1 MRKTMIQ
8 YFQWYLEDDA
18 TLWNTIKK
26 ESKSLKEIG
35 FTSIWMPP
43 AYKGHEGIHDV
54 GYGVYDM
61 YDLGEFDQKGSIPT
75 KYGTKDEYLDAVSS
89 CQKEGMEVI
98 ADIVF
103 DHRMGADEKETIQA
117 RAMNW
122 DNRNEAISDNQTV
135 DVWTKY
141 TFPARKGKYS
151 TFTWDWTCFTGT
163 DYDAR
168 KGANELLSFENKQ
181 WSEHVSHEQGN
192 FDYIMG
198 ANVDVRNPVVVQEL
212 YDWGKWYYDLT
223 HVDGYR
229 LDAIKSIDDRFFV
242 GWLYQQRQLNNGNGF
257 AVGEYWSGNVD
268 DILLYLDHAQY
279 CMSAFDVPLHF
290 RLYDASNAGDQY
302 DMRQIFDNT
311 LTQRQPQS
319 SVAFVDNHDTQP
331 GQALQSWIQQ
341 WFKPHAYAFILLYI
355 CDYPCVFYGDLYGIK
370 HDDIAPVQG
379 LKEMIWIRSHLL
391 PETNDNLETRF
402 DDSHCVG
409 WMFHQEHSVAVIM
422 TNGSGGEKSFQT
434 HPNTTFVDIMS
445 GNEVQS
451 DENGNVSF
459 SCSAGSCSI
468 YVDVNSANRIKE
480 V

>member
-26 ESKSLKEIG
+26 ESKSLKEMG

-75 KYGTKDEYLDAVSS
+75 KYGTKDEYLQAVSS
-89 CQKEGMEVI
+89 CQKVGMEVI

-168 KGANELLSFENKQ
+168 KGANELLS
-181 WSEHVSHEQGN
+181 
-192 FDYIMG
+192 
-198 ANVDVRNPVVVQEL
+198 
-212 YDWGKWYYDLT
+212 WYRY
-223 HVDGYR
+223 
-229 LDAIKSIDDRFFV
+229 
-242 GWLYQQRQLNNGNGF
+242 GWNCN
-257 AVGEYWSGNVD
+257 
-268 DILLYLDHAQY
+268 
-279 CMSAFDVPLHF
+279 
-290 RLYDASNAGDQY
+290 
-302 DMRQIFDNT
+302 
-311 LTQRQPQS
+311 
-319 SVAFVDNHDTQP
+319 
-331 GQALQSWIQQ
+331 
-341 WFKPHAYAFILLYI
+341 
-355 CDYPCVFYGDLYGIK
+355 
-370 HDDIAPVQG
+370 
-379 LKEMIWIRSHLL
+379 
-391 PETNDNLETRF
+391 
-402 DDSHCVG
+402 
-409 WMFHQEHSVAVIM
+409 
-422 TNGSGGEKSFQT
+422 
-434 HPNTTFVDIMS
+434 
-445 GNEVQS
+445 
-451 DENGNVSF
+451 
-459 SCSAGSCSI
+459 
-468 YVDVNSANRIKE
+468 
-480 V
+480 